1 MCVRSTKESIL
12 DGFKAQGSPCPRC
25 GKRTRLNAG
34 VVDEF
39 YARSDAVHYAREYN
53 DLHNPDGL
61 HSAGEQTAE
70 QTAEQSAEHEVSE

>member
-1 MCVRSTKESIL
+1 MCVRSTQESIL

-34 VVDEF
+34 MVNE
-39 YARSDAVHYAREYN
+39 YYHRADAVHYATEYN
-53 DLHNPDGL
+53 EENNPEGL

-70 QTAEQSAEHEVSE
+70 QSAEERGEEND